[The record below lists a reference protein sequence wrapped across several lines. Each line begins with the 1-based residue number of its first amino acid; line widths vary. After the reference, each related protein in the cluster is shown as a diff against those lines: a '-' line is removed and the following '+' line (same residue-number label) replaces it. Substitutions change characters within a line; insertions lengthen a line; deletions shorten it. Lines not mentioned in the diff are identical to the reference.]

1 MIITKC
7 CPLCGAFSSVTCDPD
22 AWVTYQNGALAQVAF
37 PEMDIFT
44 RETLISG
51 MCFECQT
58 RFFIEDDEEECDGEC
73 DVCADYDCPGN
84 ASPFAPLFD

>member
-1 MIITKC
+1 MVITRQ
-7 CPLCGAFSSVTCDPD
+7 CPMCGELSSVLCATD
-22 AWVTYQNGALAQVAF
+22 AWESYQHGGLAQVAF

-73 DVCADYDCPGN
+73 DVCTDYDCPGN
-84 ASPFAPLFD
+84 ASLFSPLFD